1 MSDTAL
7 SSYNRFVT
15 NPEIHVFYILEKRV
29 CESFICVCH
38 LRVCTCS
45 ALGGQK
51 RVAQALALELQV
63 TVSY

>member
-29 CESFICVCH
+29 SESFICVC
-38 LRVCTCS
+38 VP
-45 ALGGQK
+45 A
-51 RVAQALALELQV
+51 VP
-63 TVSY
+63 